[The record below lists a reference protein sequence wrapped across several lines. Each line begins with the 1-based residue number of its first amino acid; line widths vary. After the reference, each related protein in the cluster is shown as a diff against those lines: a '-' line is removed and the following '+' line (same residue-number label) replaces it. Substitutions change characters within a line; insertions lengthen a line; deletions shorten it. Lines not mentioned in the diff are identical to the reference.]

1 VPTHAISIAI
11 PTYMR
16 DEILLDTIGHLLAL
30 EERAAEILVVD
41 QTPRHG
47 EAVEVELQ
55 RLDEAGAIRWIRLSA
70 PSIPHAMNLALA
82 EARQEVVLFLDDDL
96 IPSPALVKAHAER
109 QADPMFDAVVGQIL
123 QPGEEP
129 VAFPPHEIAPA
140 DPLDDL
146 DFAFN
151 SSEAGFIG
159 NVMAGNLS
167 VKRRRALEAGGFDEN
182 FTGAAFR
189 FESDFAARLVRG
201 GGRIWF
207 EPQASIRHLKA
218 GSGGLRSYGDHLRS
232 ASPHHSA
239 GDYYFA
245 LQNLP
250 RADVARYALRRLV
263 RNVATRY
270 HATHPWWIPSKLL
283 GELRG
288 LLLARRLRKEGR
300 RLARSV

>member
-1 VPTHAISIAI
+1 MPTLPLSIAI

-16 DEILLDTIGHLLAL
+16 EEVLLETIGHLLAL
-30 EERAAEILVVD
+30 AERASEILVVD

-47 EAVEVELQ
+47 AAVEAELA
-55 RLDEAGAIRWIRLSA
+55 RMHGAGSIRWIRLPQ

-82 EARQEVVLFLDDDL
+82 EAREEVVLFLDDDL
-96 IPSPALVKAHAER
+96 IPSPSLVAAHSGR
-109 QADPMFDAVVGQIL
+109 QADPMLDAVVGQIL

-129 VAFPPHEIAPA
+129 VAFPAHEMVPA
-140 DPLDDL
+140 DPLGDL
-146 DFAFN
+146 EFAFN
-151 SSEAGFIG
+151 STQAGFIG

-167 VKRRRALEAGGFDEN
+167 VKRARALEAGGFDEN
-182 FTGAAFR
+182 FSGAAYR
-189 FESDFAARLVRG
+189 FETDFAVRLVRG

-207 EPQASIRHLKA
+207 EPRASIRHLKA
-218 GSGGLRSYGDHLRS
+218 GSGGLRAYGDHLRS

-250 RADVARYALRRLV
+250 PAAVARYAALRLI

-270 HATHPWWIPSKLL
+270 HAMHPWWIPSKLL
-283 GELRG
+283 GEWRG

-300 RLARSV
+300 RLVGFR